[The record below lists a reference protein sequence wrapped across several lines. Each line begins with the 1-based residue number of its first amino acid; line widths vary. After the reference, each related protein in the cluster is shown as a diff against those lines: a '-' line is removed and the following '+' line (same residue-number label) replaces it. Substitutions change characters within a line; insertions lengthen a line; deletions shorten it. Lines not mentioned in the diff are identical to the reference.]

1 MYTKN
6 KIEAIITD
14 CDDLLKT
21 QQAQL
26 AELAQAINT
35 SQNILMHLR
44 QVADEIET
52 YNTGSLT
59 EQNIADIISDLNL
72 ESAITDHILTRTDW
86 DDLVEVELSLS
97 GNEIE
102 TQVDSDHWRIERY
115 ISRDLSSVLEESIR
129 EILENFTTKKQE
141 VSDDSI

>member
-6 KIEAIITD
+6 KIEAIIAD
-14 CDDLLKT
+14 CSELLST
-21 QQAQL
+21 QQGQL

-35 SQNILMHLR
+35 AQNMLMHLR

-52 YNTGSLT
+52 FKTGSLT
-59 EQNIADIISDLNL
+59 EQNITDILSYLNL
-72 ESAITDHILTRTDW
+72 QDVITDHIHTRTDW
-86 DDLVEVELSLS
+86 DDVVEVELSLS

-102 TQVDSDHWRIERY
+102 TQVDSDHWRIERH
-115 ISRDLSSVLEESIR
+115 ISRDLSSVLEESLR
-129 EILENFTTKKQE
+129 EILQNFTTKQE

>member
-6 KIEAIITD
+6 KIEAIIAD
-14 CDDLLKT
+14 CSELLST
-21 QQAQL
+21 QQGQL

-35 SQNILMHLR
+35 AQNMLMHLR

-52 YNTGSLT
+52 FKTGSLT
-59 EQNIADIISDLNL
+59 EQNITDILSDLNL
-72 ESAITDHILTRTDW
+72 QDVITDHIHTRTDW
-86 DDLVEVELSLS
+86 DDVVEVELSLS

-102 TQVDSDHWRIERY
+102 TQVDSDHWRIERH
-115 ISRDLSSVLEESIR
+115 ISRDLSSVLEESLR
-129 EILENFTTKKQE
+129 EILQNFTTKQE